1 MNYVLIT
8 VQGGLID
15 RVRFLHDI
23 DTGLASLRALVEGMD
38 LEEYDAALYGPEGLI
53 ANVKSI
59 LDNPDESQKS
69 CEERPPSMNPE
80 RIYIPFNPVHPL
92 GPMVAGYDDPM
103 GYRDPAEA
111 VFELGQLRKDAGNH
125 LILCE
130 VIPLKEPVTEK
141 SRIEA
146 YSEEND
152 VEDFPYDLVEEY
164 LF

>member
-8 VQGGLID
+8 VQGGLIEH
-15 RVRFLHDI
+15 VRFLHDL
-23 DTGLASLRALVEGMD
+23 DTGLASLRTLADGMD
-38 LEEYDAALYGPEGLI
+38 LEEYDGALCGPEGLI
-53 ANVKSI
+53 ANVKTI
-59 LDNPDESQKS
+59 LDNPDEYRKS
-69 CEERPPSMNPE
+69 TEKKPRNMNPE
-80 RIYIPFNPVHPL
+80 RIYIPLNPVHPL

-130 VIPLKEPVTEK
+130 LIPIEAPVTER
-141 SRIEA
+141 SRLEA